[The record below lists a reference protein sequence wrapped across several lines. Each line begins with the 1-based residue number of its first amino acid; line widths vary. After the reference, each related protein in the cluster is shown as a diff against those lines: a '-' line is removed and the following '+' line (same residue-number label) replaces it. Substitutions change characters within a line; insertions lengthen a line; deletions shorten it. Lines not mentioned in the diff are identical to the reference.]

1 MKAPDGSPPRLR
13 LGQDHLM
20 PIIYRLNWFYFK
32 KIHDRFYGCESKK
45 WCFQKRTKYADLKK
59 GRKKYK
65 FWGGFQNSA
74 NNMQERYCFTD
85 SLISKTYLLFWNQI
99 LTCCSF
105 KAKSWAIW
113 TRRARVRY
121 LLKWNSFSSSVSC
134 RVEKVVRPD
143 PFAGFGW
150 KP

>member
-1 MKAPDGSPPRLR
+1 MKASDGSPPRLR

-20 PIIYRLNWFYFK
+20 PIIYRLNWFYLK

-45 WCFQKRTKYADLKK
+45 WCFEKRSKYVKLKK
-59 GRKKYK
+59 VQNLGRNAV
-65 FWGGFQNSA
+65 QNVS
-74 NNMQERYCFTD
+74 NNMQESDCFTD
-85 SLISKTYLLFWNQI
+85 SFISKTYLLFWNQI